1 MAIGLAARIEPD
13 VRPKRTAEQESARAA
28 DAADAATMVRDIYAI
43 RTPENV
49 EFEFELVDLPTR
61 AMAWLVDI
69 FVMLGAISA
78 VSTIASYAGVAI
90 GELGTALV
98 LLFAFLVQ
106 WFYGIVCEWRFA
118 GRTIGK
124 AALGLRVIDARGI
137 QITFLQAAV
146 RNLVRIVDL
155 LPGLYGVGAV
165 CALLDRHG
173 RRLGDL
179 AAGTI
184 VVRERRVP
192 VPSRIVPQTE
202 RYNTFVDDPRVRAV
216 AKRISAAERDAMV
229 GLALRRDEL
238 PLSVRSELFARMASH
253 LAKKLALP
261 RPSYFS
267 DEKYVLNLTAIALGA
282 QEQSRVEGRSWVAS
296 GVAR

>member
-1 MAIGLAARIEPD
+1 MGGD
-13 VRPKRTAEQESARAA
+13 RPEAV
-28 DAADAATMVRDIYAI
+28 VRDVCTI

-49 EFEFELVDLPTR
+49 EFEFELADLPTR

-69 FVMLGAISA
+69 LVMIGAVVTLATLVSYVGFA
-78 VSTIASYAGVAI
+78 V

-98 LLFAFLVQ
+98 LLFMFLVQ
-106 WFYGIVCEWRFA
+106 WFYGMVAEWRFA

-137 QITFLQAAV
+137 QITFMQAAV

-155 LPGLYGVGAV
+155 LPGLYGVGATT
-165 CALLDRHG
+165 ALLDRHA
-173 RRLGDL
+173 RRLGDI

-192 VPSRIVPQTE
+192 VPSRIVPQAE

-216 AKRISAAERDAMV
+216 ARRISAAERDAMV

-238 PLSVRSELFARMASH
+238 PLSVRSELFARLAAH

-261 RPSYFS
+261 RPSTFS
-267 DEKYVLNLTAIALGA
+267 DEKYVLNLTAVALGA
-282 QEQSRVEGRSWVAS
+282 EERRREGRPGFASASVAEGPAGHDREPS
-296 GVAR
+296 